1 MKNSIPLSQL
11 QECHLLNYESHI
23 ISVVLS
29 HCHHSLE
36 VGKGTDVQYDLQA
49 LEKKIVDRFI
59 QGKPFIQFENA
70 PRVVYRKDVHDVQ
83 KFMYVRQ
90 KVPQVR
96 TVHAC
101 MYGLLSYYYP
111 PSQDSITIERQK
123 IILVELHSPQRLS
136 EVLDVIDV
144 VLGFLA
150 SAGAGNSRISL
161 GDYVKKTLK
170 MTRRILPKV
179 SSLLIK
185 SIKDNYRYIHI

>member
-1 MKNSIPLSQL
+1 MKNSIPLNQL
-11 QECHLLNYESHI
+11 HECHLLNYESHI

-36 VGKGTDVQYDLQA
+36 VGKGTDIQYDLQA

-59 QGKPFIQFENA
+59 QGKPLIQFENA

-83 KFMYVRQ
+83 KFMYVRK

-96 TVHAC
+96 NSIAS
-101 MYGLLSYYYP
+101 YILILLIYMVYFLITTH
-111 PSQDSITIERQK
+111 QDSITMERQK
-123 IILVELHSPQRLS
+123 IILAELQSPLRLS

-150 SAGAGNSRISL
+150 SADAANSRISL

-170 MTRRILPKV
+170 MTRRRLPKV
-179 SSLLIK
+179 NY
-185 SIKDNYRYIHI
+185 SIV

>member
-36 VGKGTDVQYDLQA
+36 VGKGTDIQYDLQA

-59 QGKPFIQFENA
+59 QGKPLIRFENA

-83 KFMYVRQ
+83 KFMDVRQ

-96 TVHAC
+96 
-101 MYGLLSYYYP
+101 
-111 PSQDSITIERQK
+111 
-123 IILVELHSPQRLS
+123 
-136 EVLDVIDV
+136 
-144 VLGFLA
+144 
-150 SAGAGNSRISL
+150 
-161 GDYVKKTLK
+161 
-170 MTRRILPKV
+170 RILNFCYGFYTFNHMQFKYDV
-179 SSLLIK
+179 SAVILMPF
-185 SIKDNYRYIHI
+185 